1 MKTMLLPNV
10 VLTVAQSKATYRR
23 TGEFRNNKPVFVI
36 PARTILKK
44 KSAFEEKKLCDGL
57 TFSLGM
63 ACHARCSYCYV
74 PCQLNRHPAIARIL
88 KETGLEFPAI
98 TVEKEDPFPVL
109 RQELVNRCGLPRF
122 ADVNDRRVVF
132 SSPLVDVAANPPTA
146 RQTVE
151 ACRLILENT
160 PWQIRLLSKFG
171 LLRMIAEELG
181 EYRDRMIFGLST
193 GTFDD
198 KLAATIE
205 AGTSSPTARLRT
217 LHWLQDNCYRTFAM
231 VCPSLPQHDYNS
243 FAAEAAERVR
253 VERCKHVWAEVL
265 NVRGLSLKNT
275 CAALLKGGFEMEAA
289 QVYGVSGTENKAAWE
304 DYARATFLAHTKCV
318 PPSKLRFLQYVQKG
332 QAEWWNEQKN
342 RGAILLG
349 KKAKLDGLDTNPAVE
364 LTNGNDPTL

>member
-1 MKTMLLPNV
+1 MKSLLLSSV
-10 VLTVAQSKATYRR
+10 VLTTAQSKATYRR
-23 TGEFRNNKPVFVI
+23 TGEYRNTKPVFVI
-36 PARTILKK
+36 PGRTILKQ

-88 KETGLEFPAI
+88 KETGLAFPEIA
-98 TVEKEDPFPVL
+98 VQKEDPLPVL
-109 RQELVNRCGLPRF
+109 RQELIDRYGLPRF

-132 SSPLVDVAANPPTA
+132 SSPLVDVAANLPTA

-160 PWQIRLLSKFG
+160 PWQIRLLSKFA
-171 LLRMIAEELG
+171 LLRMIAEELVQ
-181 EYRDRMIFGLST
+181 YRDRMIFGLST
-193 GTFDD
+193 GTFND

-205 AGTSSPTARLRT
+205 AGTSSSTARLRT
-217 LHWLQDNCYRTFAM
+217 LHWLQDNGYRTFAM
-231 VCPSLPQHDYNS
+231 VCPSLPQRDYNS
-243 FAAEAAERVR
+243 YAAEAAERVR
-253 VERCKHVWAEVL
+253 VDRCEHIWAEVL

-275 CAALLKGGFEMEAA
+275 CAALLKGGFEMEAGR
-289 QVYGVSGTENKAAWE
+289 VYGVSGRAYKAAWE
-304 DYARATFLAHTKCV
+304 EYARATFLAHTKCV

-332 QAEWWNEQKN
+332 QAAWWNEQKN

-349 KKAKLDGLDTNPAVE
+349 KKVKLDSLDSKPSPE
-364 LTNGNDPTL
+364 MTNGNDPTL